1 MDEAIL
7 ENLERLGFS
16 QMEARVY
23 CELVTGGE
31 QSGYQIARALNATR
45 SSVYP
50 ALDALYRKG
59 AVLLLPGEINIYQSI
74 SPESVIRRLK
84 NGFMEQ
90 ADAAIESFAA
100 VERGPLGERYA
111 NVAGKSNL
119 VARAIDLI
127 DGSGTEIVMN
137 LSLDFSLFADSLRA
151 AAARGVRIILFSWT
165 EHDTLDVPLEFYC
178 PRDGNA
184 VCLEERILIVTD
196 ATRCLIGS
204 NDRSALIPHRPLPG
218 PKKLPA
224 GENDFLGMASDNRL
238 MVNIILEHIH
248 LDIYLL
254 KLRAKYGQDL
264 VDSSI
269 QLGSLMEKGVL

>member
-1 MDEAIL
+1 MGDQVL
-7 ENLERLGFS
+7 ENLESLGFS

-23 CELVTGGE
+23 CALVTGGE

-50 ALDALYRKG
+50 VLDALYRKG
-59 AVLLLPGEINIYQSI
+59 AVLLLPGEINIYQAI

-84 NGFMEQ
+84 NGFIGQ
-90 ADAAIESFAA
+90 ADAALEAFAA
-100 VERGPLGERYA
+100 MERGPLGERYA

-127 DGSGTEIVMN
+127 DGAGSEIVMN
-137 LSLDFSLFADSLRA
+137 LSLDFSLFAESLRA

-165 EHDTLDVPLEFYC
+165 EHDTADIPLEFYC
-178 PRDGNA
+178 PRDANT
-184 VCLEERILIVTD
+184 VCLEQRILIVTD

-204 NDRSALIPHRPLPG
+204 NDRSALIPHRPLAG
-218 PKKLPA
+218 SQKLPS
-224 GENDFLGMASDNRL
+224 GEDDFLGMASDNRL

-254 KLRAKYGQDL
+254 KLRAKYGHDP